1 MGGLLSR
8 YRSRRG
14 SPFEDVGVVAD
25 HGGFVLADDGH
36 GGVASAGFA
45 GTTGPVGDIDLDG
58 FARGEVAGVDGGDE
72 TVEVAGHGVA
82 LDKGPIRTFG
92 RSEIAVRTD
101 GRSPYGGT
109 PISDASDPP
118 PFRTPLWPVSGP
130 PFRPRMIALD
140 HG

>member
-14 SPFEDVGVVAD
+14 SPFEDVAVVAD
-25 HGGFVLADDGH
+25 HEGFVLADDGH

-72 TVEVAGHGVA
+72 TVEVAGHGS
-82 LDKGPIRTFG
+82 
-92 RSEIAVRTD
+92 SEERRV
-101 GRSPYGGT
+101 GKECVSPVGHRGSAY
-109 PISDASDPP
+109 P
-118 PFRTPLWPVSGP
+118 
-130 PFRPRMIALD
+130 
-140 HG
+140 